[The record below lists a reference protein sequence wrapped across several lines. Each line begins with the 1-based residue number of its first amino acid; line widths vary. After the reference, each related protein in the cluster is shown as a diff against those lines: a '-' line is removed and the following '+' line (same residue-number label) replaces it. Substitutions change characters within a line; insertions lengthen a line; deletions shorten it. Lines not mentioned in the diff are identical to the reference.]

1 MSSAMLPRR
10 IEHGDFVPRT
20 RRGRGGGGRCGRTR
34 CVEGWAALEMQG
46 FAHPLRSPYHLGV
59 VEDLEITPR
68 LSVPAR
74 ALSWTASRASGPG
87 GQNVNQV
94 ATKVDLRLD
103 LEACPALT
111 PEIKARL
118 RRLARNRFDA
128 EGRVLVMSQ
137 ASRSQEANLRDA
149 REKLAAL
156 VKSAVVRPRS
166 RRATRP
172 TRGSV
177 RRRLEGKRQHA
188 EKKRGRGKIKD
199 RE

>member
-1 MSSAMLPRR
+1 M
-10 IEHGDFVPRT
+10 
-20 RRGRGGGGRCGRTR
+20 
-34 CVEGWAALEMQG
+34 
-46 FAHPLRSPYHLGV
+46 
-59 VEDLEITPR
+59 EDLEITSW
-68 LSVPAR
+68 LSLPAR

-103 LEACPALT
+103 LEACPTLT
-111 PEIKARL
+111 AEIKGRW
-118 RRLARNRFDA
+118 RSLARNRLDA
-128 EGRVLVMSQ
+128 EGRVVVMSQ

-149 REKLAAL
+149 RDKLAGL
-156 VKSAVVRPRS
+156 VKSAVVRPAS

-177 RRRLEGKRQHA
+177 RRRLEGKRQRA
-188 EKKRGRGKIKD
+188 ETKRARGKIKD